1 LRADI
6 DRQGRVQLRQP
17 PSRLILAIY
26 EAPSGKIDSIGW
38 QVDGKEKGQFA
49 PDPGD
54 PNQWLADV
62 SPLPWKR
69 GDHRV
74 RVIPRTAEPM
84 VQEFVRELLVNYEL
98 PRPTIKTPAP
108 LPRVVDK
115 AEYRLQAEVLPG
127 EGQAT
132 EIRLV
137 HRHNNKDLLTDK
149 AMETKAA

>member
-1 LRADI
+1 
-6 DRQGRVQLRQP
+6 
-17 PSRLILAIY
+17 
-26 EAPSGKIDSIGW
+26 
-38 QVDGKEKGQFA
+38 
-49 PDPGD
+49 
-54 PNQWLADV
+54 
-62 SPLPWKR
+62 
-69 GDHRV
+69 HRV
-74 RVIPRTAEPM
+74 RVILRTAEPM

-149 AMETKAA
+149 AMETKAATKIDRMLKLEPGVNQVRIIARSKDADPTEVEFLAVEVLFKTPRPAVMLTGVEPLPD